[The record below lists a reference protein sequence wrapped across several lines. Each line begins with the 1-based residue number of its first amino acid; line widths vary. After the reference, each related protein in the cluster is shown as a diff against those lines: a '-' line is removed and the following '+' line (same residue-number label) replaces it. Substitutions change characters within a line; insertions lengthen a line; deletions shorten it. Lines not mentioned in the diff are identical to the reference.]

1 MVDRPHRRKI
11 ITIRSVFSFLLID
24 VHYSSSTALKNQ
36 YHMEVV
42 FLIVCAEKSVVI
54 SSEPQRADPK
64 ESRRYCE
71 NWHEDF

>member
-36 YHMEVV
+36 YHMEVA

-54 SSEPQRADPK
+54 LSETQRADPK

-71 NWHEDF
+71 NWHEDL